1 MSGVPLMLHQYG
13 AWLIRLS
20 INQDTVNAGFKR
32 LYSAVGTEIFEVPQK
47 HPSSSRVTTS
57 PQHTRQLSVSAA
69 RLFSGHFSS
78 FLLAII
84 IQYSRVCD
92 RQRDTHTIRLLYTL
106 ERYGLDTAFGTWHIS
121 LGCWLWRSTGGLSLS
136 THW

>member
-1 MSGVPLMLHQYG
+1 MLHQYG

-57 PQHTRQLSVSAA
+57 PQHTRQLSVSDV
-69 RLFSGHFSS
+69 LSFTKHSISGNSQAPNGDFVCLCGSTFQWP
-78 FLLAII
+78 FL
-84 IQYSRVCD
+84 
-92 RQRDTHTIRLLYTL
+92 
-106 ERYGLDTAFGTWHIS
+106 
-121 LGCWLWRSTGGLSLS
+121 
-136 THW
+136 